1 MRSPK
6 GVNDTSIQNE
16 AGPLLILA
24 RIEDNLS
31 LAVVVGARA
40 RIGSLNIYRST
51 ELFRAGSEIER
62 VYPLKV
68 GGGVLAHC
76 HHIDGA
82 VRAGKWVYHRRSRN
96 PDFRN
101 NLAAAAR
108 IGGRF
113 AASKH
118 RSAPQYRS
126 EVRVAAIDGIVL
138 SGNYH
143 DVVDAAVGNRNVGCN
158 QRLGIYFPI
167 HVNLKEL
174 PEAAEVNVC
183 RRELRFSKILPGS
196 R

>member
-1 MRSPK
+1 M
-6 GVNDTSIQNE
+6 
-16 AGPLLILA
+16 
-24 RIEDNLS
+24 
-31 LAVVVGARA
+31 
-40 RIGSLNIYRST
+40 
-51 ELFRAGSEIER
+51 
-62 VYPLKV
+62 YPLKV

-101 NLAAAAR
+101 NLATAAR

-113 AASKH
+113 AASEH

-126 EVRVAAIDGIVL
+126 EICVTAINSIVL
-138 SGNYH
+138 SGNDH
-143 DVVDAAVGNRNVGCN
+143 DVARSAVGNRNVGYN

-183 RRELRFSKILPGS
+183 RRELLFSKVLSGS